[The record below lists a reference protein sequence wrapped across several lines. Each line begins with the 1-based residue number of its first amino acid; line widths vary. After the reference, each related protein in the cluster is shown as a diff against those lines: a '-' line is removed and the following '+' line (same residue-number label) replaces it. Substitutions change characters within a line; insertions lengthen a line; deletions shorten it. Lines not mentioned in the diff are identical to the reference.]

1 MKKYLYWSK
10 RTYAC
15 LLFLALLD
23 ALLETGLSLVLEYLL
38 NYFLSDSF
46 EMVRFVG
53 LGLGSLLYIA
63 IMIGCY
69 FGYHSLLSWYLNGAV
84 KKIVRRLIR
93 LHHRKKLF

>member
-23 ALLETGLSLVLEYLL
+23 AMLETGLSLVLEHLL
-38 NYFLSDSF
+38 NFLLSDSF

-53 LGLGSLLYIA
+53 L
-63 IMIGCY
+63 
-69 FGYHSLLSWYLNGAV
+69 
-84 KKIVRRLIR
+84 
-93 LHHRKKLF
+93 